1 MHRQGTG
8 EKLRKREIRIGFA
21 VVGKMLVAA
30 VLVGVLAVPAA
41 APAKAPKLAGN
52 YEGAIADPRSPFE
65 VSFTINKKNRV
76 VEPIFPMGLSAYT
89 CANGFLPPIFNWES
103 VYKSVLLSVKP
114 KRPVIFGTSNT
125 LEFYPPG
132 SSGFSFS
139 WNVIATLH
147 VRGSLVKKGKF
158 KGWILV
164 SFKWADP
171 FGLISPCGTEYDED
185 SGSTLIRWTAK
196 KK

>member
-1 MHRQGTG
+1 VLGLVRAPGMRPS
-8 EKLRKREIRIGFA
+8 K
-21 VVGKMLVAA
+21 VVLAAA
-30 VLVGVLAVPAA
+30 VLVGLLAVPAA
-41 APAKAPKLAGN
+41 APAKAPKLAGS
-52 YEGAIADPRSPFE
+52 YQGVIADSFGPPVE

-76 VEPIFPMGLSAYT
+76 VRPIFPMSYSAYR
-89 CANGFLPPIFNWES
+89 CANGFLSPILNWDS

-132 SSGFSFS
+132 SSDISFR

-164 SFKWADP
+164 FYKWADP
-171 FGLISPCGTEYDED
+171 YGLISPCGTEYDED
-185 SGSTLIRWTAK
+185 SGSTLLRWTAK